1 MHSPADA
8 SRLPSRAETHGLG
21 PMRVAT
27 PSSCRTCTD
36 YSLPVSRRTNYP
48 RPMSAAVSGTD
59 GGEDGAEDG
68 GAGRQAGGVDD
79 GADRGL
85 ALSGPHRTVAIGD
98 FALDHGGTQ
107 CPLTGVVGGLDQP
120 RMINK
125 GQELLTGAADFGL
138 KCSGQVTRARSGE
151 DVSQLPL
158 Q

>member
-1 MHSPADA
+1 MLLLRGGADGR
-8 SRLPSRAETHGLG
+8 SAEH
-21 PMRVAT
+21 
-27 PSSCRTCTD
+27 
-36 YSLPVSRRTNYP
+36 YP

-98 FALDHGGTQ
+98 LALDHGG
-107 CPLTGVVGGLDQP
+107 PEGSFAGVVGGLDPP
-120 RMINK
+120 RMSK
-125 GQELLTGAADFGL
+125 ESQKLLAGAADLGL
-138 KCSGQVTRARSGE
+138 KRKGQVTGTRGSE

-158 Q
+158 KGSTLG